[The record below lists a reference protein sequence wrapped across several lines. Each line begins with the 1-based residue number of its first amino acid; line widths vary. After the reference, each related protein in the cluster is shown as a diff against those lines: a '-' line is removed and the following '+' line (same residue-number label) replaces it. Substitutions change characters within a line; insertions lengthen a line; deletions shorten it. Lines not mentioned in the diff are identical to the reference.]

1 MIRICRDA
9 EELIEAAAG
18 LFVATA
24 REATLARGGC
34 AIALSGGRT
43 PREIYRRLAAV
54 PLRDRVDWSRL
65 DLFWGD
71 ERCVPPDDER
81 SNYRMA
87 RLALLDA
94 VPAAAARAN
103 PIPCGDDPEA
113 AARRYEETLRAHFGG
128 GPCRFDLVMLGL
140 GEDAHTASLF
150 AESAADAEPGRWVA
164 PVRIAGQD
172 FARVTLTPRAINA
185 ARTILFLVMGEA
197 KAAALQRTLEGA
209 RDPDRLPAQRIHPE
223 EGRVLWL
230 VDEDAAHLLAARA
243 AHPGRQT

>member
-1 MIRICRDA
+1 MIRVCRDA
-9 EELIEAAAG
+9 EELVEAAAG
-18 LFVATA
+18 LFVASA
-24 REATLARGGC
+24 REAVLARGGC
-34 AIALSGGRT
+34 AIALSGGQT
-43 PREIYRRLAAV
+43 PREIYRRLGAV
-54 PLRDRVDWSRL
+54 PLRDRIDWSRL

-94 VPAAAARAN
+94 VPPARARAH
-103 PIPCGDDPEA
+103 PIPCGGDAEA

-140 GEDAHTASLF
+140 GEDGHTASLF
-150 AESAADAEPGRWVA
+150 PGSAAADEPGRWVA
-164 PVRIAGQD
+164 PARLAGQD

-209 RDPDRLPAQRIHPE
+209 RDPSRLPAQLIRPE

-230 VDEDAAHLLAARA
+230 VDEPAARLLAARA